1 MNRTLGHPARWL
13 DLAFAVESV
22 ENRFNCSVELA
33 LYTKVE
39 TGKNI
44 GVTATVT
51 LRSRALEPSHR
62 AKRIERHTFRWLGSG
77 YSFTEQMYV
86 TLWECYVTAEIVWP
100 AVPPTL
106 SE

>member
-22 ENRFNCSVELA
+22 ENRFNCSVELG

-39 TGKNI
+39 TGRNV

-51 LRSRALEPSHR
+51 LRRRGAAAEMR
-62 AKRIERHTFRWLGSG
+62 AKTIERHTFRWLSSG
-77 YSFTEQMYV
+77 YSFTEQLYV
-86 TLWECYVTAEIVWP
+86 TLWECFVTAEIVWP
-100 AVPPTL
+100 SPALKP